1 MLRLTKIFYFEMAH
15 AIYGY
20 SGACK
25 NIHGHSYELQVTVS
39 SVHDYKDYIPA
50 QGFVIDFKDIKKLVN
65 IAVIEYFDHKMVL
78 SRNFLM
84 ENPSFSSQKNL
95 VAWEVEPT
103 AENILLYI
111 KQALNEKM
119 RGELK
124 LVQLKLYETKDSY
137 AEWIL
142 DDTFIQY

>member
-20 SGACK
+20 PGACK

-39 SVHDYKDYIPA
+39 SVHNYKNYIPA
-50 QGFVIDFKDIKKLVN
+50 PGFVIDFKEIKKLVN
-65 IAVIEYFDHKMVL
+65 TAVIEYFDHKMIL

-84 ENPSFSSQKNL
+84 ENPSFSSLENL
-95 VAWEVEPT
+95 VAWEAEPT

-111 KQALNEKM
+111 KQILNEKLP
-119 RGELK
+119 RELK

-142 DDTFIQY
+142 EAV